1 MVKLALSVSI
11 VSVLVA
17 VASASAATSKGL
29 RGAAVNDERKLNVS
43 FADLLHMYCFG
54 QKRTPD
60 IVIFYITPNR
70 YNIIQYLAPDCA
82 QPSMPALLHGSQNS
96 LPITPNAAKKAGSKP
111 NVLPMRPQEQ

>member
-43 FADLLHMYCFG
+43 FADLLRMYCFG

-70 YNIIQYLAPDCA
+70 
-82 QPSMPALLHGSQNS
+82 
-96 LPITPNAAKKAGSKP
+96 
-111 NVLPMRPQEQ
+111 